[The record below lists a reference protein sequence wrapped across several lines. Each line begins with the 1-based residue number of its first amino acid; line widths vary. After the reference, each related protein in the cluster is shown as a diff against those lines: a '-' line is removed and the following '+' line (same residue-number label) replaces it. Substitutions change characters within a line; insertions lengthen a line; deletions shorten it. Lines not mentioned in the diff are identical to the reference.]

1 MALFK
6 KIKSDNGI
14 TGTYHRIGSITKNHS
29 ELSVEVESYAD
40 STYREWEKELLSL
53 ASRKDY
59 LISSLSILTGSPIT
73 KESQQE
79 IDEINDF
86 FDHYQE
92 LCKIKDFCA
101 FKTNVSLD
109 WDFGET
115 ISFETIYKELA
126 ETETI
131 FSGAELAE

>member
-1 MALFK
+1 MELFMK
-6 KIKSDNGI
+6 FKSDNGI

-53 ASRKDY
+53 ASRKDD
-59 LISSLSILTGSPIT
+59 LISRLSILTGSPIT

>member
-14 TGTYHRIGSITKNHS
+14 TGTYHRIGGITKNHS

-53 ASRKDY
+53 ASRKDD
-59 LISSLSILTGSPIT
+59 LISRLSILTGSPIT

>member
-1 MALFK
+1 M
-6 KIKSDNGI
+6 
-14 TGTYHRIGSITKNHS
+14 
-29 ELSVEVESYAD
+29 ESYAD

-53 ASRKDY
+53 ASRKDD
-59 LISSLSILTGSPIT
+59 LISRLSILTGSPIT